1 VAGGKNSITFTVE
14 KQIYF
19 PGTENILFKK
29 RHVINRISV
38 TWEKVILESKE

>member
-1 VAGGKNSITFTVE
+1 MGEKKSVTFTVE

-19 PGTENILFKK
+19 PETENIFFKK
-29 RHVINRISV
+29 RQLIEGFSV